1 MPDVSPARPSD
12 RSGPAAIT
20 PGAGRWNRL
29 SEEGCARIQSAAC
42 MILERTGVRVDH
54 PVARRLLAAAGAHV
68 DEADRVRIPAPLVAE
83 ALAVAPKSLTLHDR
97 SGRPAIAWGGET
109 AWFGP
114 GSDCPN
120 IVDGRTGERRL
131 ATLEDLRAGVALAD
145 ALPNIA
151 FAMSIFLPSDVDGRV
166 ADRHQAVA
174 MLTGT
179 TKPLIV
185 VTYELDGL
193 RDVLAMAE
201 AVSGGAGEQAARPT
215 IGWYINVTRG
225 LLLDEDAVGRLL
237 FLAERGLPALW
248 IPVTS
253 GGTTGPVTLAGTLA
267 VNHAGVLAG
276 IVIAQ
281 LVRDGAPVVV
291 PGFGGDAL
299 DLRTTV
305 DPYVGPDPKGAAE
318 ALAHHLGLPMFSLG
332 GGADSKVVDGQAA
345 AEAAA
350 AIVADALASG
360 QVTHDSGYLE
370 SGLAGSLAQLVVCDE
385 LVSWTRAATAPVD
398 LSDEA
403 LALDLVDELG
413 VDGSFLESEHTLAHY
428 RSRWYPALLDRR
440 TRGAWEAAGGKALGV
455 RAADR
460 ADAILAAATAP
471 PPLPDAA
478 SAELREIVARAE
490 ARAGL

>member
-1 MPDVSPARPSD
+1 MPITSPARD
-12 RSGPAAIT
+12 GERSGPAAIT
-20 PGAGRWNRL
+20 PGAGRWNRM
-29 SEEGCARIQSAAC
+29 SADGCAQLQAAAC
-42 MILERTGVRVDH
+42 AILERTGVRVDH
-54 PVARRLLAAAGAHV
+54 PEARRLLAAAGARV
-68 DEADRVRIPAPLVAE
+68 DAADRVRIPAALVAE
-83 ALAVAPKSLTLHDR
+83 ALAVAPKALTLHDR
-97 SGRPAIAWGGET
+97 LGRPAIAWGGET

-114 GSDCPN
+114 GSDCPYV
-120 IVDGRTGERRL
+120 VDGRTGERRL
-131 ATLEDLRAGVALAD
+131 ATLDDLRAGIALVD
-145 ALPNIA
+145 ALPNLA
-151 FAMSIFLPSDVDGRV
+151 FAMSIFLPSDVDGRA

-201 AVSGGAGEQAARPT
+201 AVAGGAGELAARPSVA
-215 IGWYINVTRG
+215 WYINVTRG
-225 LLLDEDAVGRLL
+225 LLLDADALGRLL

-253 GGTTGPVTLAGTLA
+253 GGTTGPVTVAGTLA

-276 IVIAQ
+276 LVIAQ
-281 LVRDGAPVVV
+281 LVREGAPVVV

-350 AIVADALASG
+350 AILLDALAAG

-370 SGLAGSLAQLVVCDE
+370 SGLAGSLPQLAICDE
-385 LVSWTRAATAPVD
+385 LVGWTRAATSPLD
-398 LSDEA
+398 LSAEA
-403 LALDLVDELG
+403 LALDLVDAVGPE
-413 VDGSFLESEHTLAHY
+413 GSFLEADHTLAHY
-428 RSRWYPALLDRR
+428 RSRWYPSLFDRR
-440 TRGAWEAAGGKALGV
+440 SRGAWAAAGGQALGA

-460 ADAILAAATAP
+460 VDAILAGHAVP
-471 PPLPDAA
+471 PPLPEAA
-478 SAELREIVARAE
+478 STELREIVARAE

>member
-1 MPDVSPARPSD
+1 MPITAPRRDGN
-12 RSGPAAIT
+12 RSGPAAVT

-29 SEEGCARIQSAAC
+29 SADGCARVQAAAC
-42 MILERTGVRVDH
+42 AILERTGVRVDH
-54 PVARRLLAAAGAHV
+54 PEARRLLAAAGARV
-68 DEADRVRIPAPLVAE
+68 DGADRVRIPAALVGE

-97 SGRPAIAWGGET
+97 SGRPAIEWGGET

-120 IVDGRTGERRL
+120 VVDGRTGDRRL
-131 ATLEDLRAGVALAD
+131 AMLDDVRAGIALVD
-145 ALPNIA
+145 ALPNMA
-151 FAMSIFLPSDVDGRV
+151 FAMSIFLPSEVDGRV
-166 ADRHQAVA
+166 ADRHQAAA

-201 AVSGGAGEQAARPT
+201 TVAGGAGEQAARPSVA
-215 IGWYINVTRG
+215 WYINVTRG

-267 VNHAGVLAG
+267 VNQAGVLAG
-276 IVIAQ
+276 VVIAQ
-281 LVRDGAPVVV
+281 LVREGAPVVV

-345 AEAAA
+345 AEAAS
-350 AIVADALASG
+350 AILLDALAAG

-370 SGLAGSLAQLVVCDE
+370 SGLAGSLAQLAICDE
-385 LVSWTRAATAPVD
+385 LVGWTRAATAPVD
-398 LSDEA
+398 LSDDA
-403 LALDLVDELG
+403 FALDLVDELG
-413 VDGSFLESEHTLAHY
+413 VDGSFLESDHTLANY
-428 RSRWYPALLDRR
+428 RSRWYPALFDRR
-440 TRGAWEAAGGKALGV
+440 TRGAWATAGGHALGA

-460 ADAILAAATAP
+460 ADAILAAHAVP
-471 PPLPDAA
+471 PPLPEAA

>member
-1 MPDVSPARPSD
+1 MPDTAPVRTDEWSV
-12 RSGPAAIT
+12 PAAIT
-20 PGAGRWNRL
+20 PGAGRWTRL
-29 SEEGCARIQSAAC
+29 SEEGCTRLQAAAC

-54 PVARRLLAAAGAHV
+54 PEARRLLATAGAKV
-68 DEADRVRIPAPLVAE
+68 DPSDRVRIPSRLVAE
-83 ALAVAPKSLTLHDR
+83 ALAVAPKAFTLHDR
-97 SGRPAIAWGGET
+97 FGRPAIAWGGET

-120 IVDGRTGERRL
+120 VVDGRTGERRL
-131 ATLEDLRAGVALAD
+131 AALADVRAGIALVD
-145 ALPNIA
+145 ALPNLA

-174 MLTGT
+174 MLSGT

-185 VTYELDGL
+185 VTYELEGL

-281 LVRDGAPVVV
+281 LVREGAPVVV

-350 AIVADALASG
+350 AILVDALAAG

-370 SGLAGSLAQLVVCDE
+370 SGLAGSLAQIAICDE
-385 LVSWTRAATAPVD
+385 IVGWTRAACAPID

-413 VDGSFLESEHTLAHY
+413 VEGSFLESDHTLAHY
-428 RSRWYPALLDRR
+428 RSRWYPTLFDRR
-440 TRGAWEAAGGKALGV
+440 SRGAWATAGGLALAA

-460 ADAILAAATAP
+460 ADAILAANRVP
-471 PPLPDAA
+471 PPLPDDAA
-478 SAELREIVARAE
+478 AELREIVARAE

>member
-1 MPDVSPARPSD
+1 M
-12 RSGPAAIT
+12 
-20 PGAGRWNRL
+20 
-29 SEEGCARIQSAAC
+29 
-42 MILERTGVRVDH
+42 
-54 PVARRLLAAAGAHV
+54 
-68 DEADRVRIPAPLVAE
+68 
-83 ALAVAPKSLTLHDR
+83 
-97 SGRPAIAWGGET
+97 
-109 AWFGP
+109 
-114 GSDCPN
+114 
-120 IVDGRTGERRL
+120 
-131 ATLEDLRAGVALAD
+131 
-145 ALPNIA
+145 
-151 FAMSIFLPSDVDGRV
+151 
-166 ADRHQAVA
+166 
-174 MLTGT
+174 
-179 TKPLIV
+179 
-185 VTYELDGL
+185 
-193 RDVLAMAE
+193 
-201 AVSGGAGEQAARPT
+201 
-215 IGWYINVTRG
+215 
-225 LLLDEDAVGRLL
+225 
-237 FLAERGLPALW
+237 
-248 IPVTS
+248 
-253 GGTTGPVTLAGTLA
+253 
-267 VNHAGVLAG
+267 LAG

-281 LVRDGAPVVV
+281 LVREGAPVVV

-385 LVSWTRAATAPVD
+385 LVSWTRAATSPVD

-428 RSRWYPALLDRR
+428 RSRWYPTLLDRR
-440 TRGAWEAAGGKALGV
+440 TRGAWEAAGSKALGV

>member
-1 MPDVSPARPSD
+1 MPDVSPARTSD

-29 SEEGCARIQSAAC
+29 SEEGCARLQSAAC
-42 MILERTGVRVDH
+42 AILERTGVRVDH
-54 PVARRLLAAAGAHV
+54 PEARRLLAAAGARV
-68 DEADRVRIPAPLVAE
+68 DAADRVRIPARLVAE

-97 SGRPAIAWGGET
+97 LGRRAIAWGGET

-131 ATLEDLRAGVALAD
+131 ATLEDVRAGIALVD
-145 ALPNIA
+145 ALPNLG

-174 MLTGT
+174 MLGT

-201 AVSGGAGEQAARPT
+201 AVSGGVGDQAARPT

-281 LVRDGAPVVV
+281 LVREGAPVVV

-350 AIVADALASG
+350 AILVDALAAG

-428 RSRWYPALLDRR
+428 RSRWYPTLLDRR
-440 TRGAWEAAGGKALGV
+440 TRGAWAAAGGKALGV

-460 ADAILAAATAP
+460 ADAILAAATIP

>member
-1 MPDVSPARPSD
+1 MPVPAPARLGD

-20 PGAGRWNRL
+20 PGAGRWNRA
-29 SEEGCARIQSAAC
+29 STAECARLQEAAC
-42 MILERTGVRVDH
+42 AILERTGVRVDH
-54 PVARRLLAAAGAHV
+54 PEARRILAVAGARV
-68 DEADRVRIPAPLVAE
+68 DEADRVRIPAALVAE
-83 ALAVAPKSLTLHDR
+83 ALAVAPKALTLHDR
-97 SGRPAIAWGGET
+97 TGRPAIEWGGET

-114 GSDCPN
+114 GSDCPY
-120 IVDGRTGERRL
+120 IVDGRTGDRRL
-131 ATLEDLRAGVALAD
+131 ATLDDVRAGIALVD
-145 ALPNIA
+145 ALPNMA
-151 FAMSIFLPSDVDGRV
+151 FAMSMFLPSEVDGRV

-185 VTYELDGL
+185 VTYEMDGL

-201 AVSGGAGEQAARPT
+201 AVAGGAEPLAARPSVA
-215 IGWYINVTRG
+215 WYINVTRG
-225 LLLDEDAVGRLL
+225 LLLDEDAVTRLL
-237 FLAERGLPALW
+237 FLAARGLPALW

-276 IVIAQ
+276 LVIAQ
-281 LVRDGAPVVV
+281 LVREGAPVVV

-305 DPYVGPDPKGAAE
+305 DPYAGPDPKGAAE
-318 ALAHHLGLPMFSLG
+318 ALAHHLRLPMFSLG

-350 AIVADALASG
+350 AILLDALAAG
-360 QVTHDSGYLE
+360 QVTHDCGYLE
-370 SGLAGSLAQLVVCDE
+370 SGLAGSLAQLAICDE
-385 LVSWTRAATAPVD
+385 LVGWTRAATAPLD
-398 LSDEA
+398 LSDDA

-413 VDGSFLESEHTLAHY
+413 PDGSYLDADHTLAHY
-428 RSRWYPALLDRR
+428 RTRWYPTLLDRR
-440 TRGAWEAAGGKALGV
+440 SRGAWAAAGGQSLGL

-460 ADAILAAATAP
+460 VDAILAGRAVP
-471 PPLPDAA
+471 PPLPEAA
-478 SAELREIVARAE
+478 AAELREILARAE

>member
-1 MPDVSPARPSD
+1 MPVPAPARLGD

-20 PGAGRWNRL
+20 PGAGRWNRAS
-29 SEEGCARIQSAAC
+29 SEKCAQLQAAAC
-42 MILERTGVRVDH
+42 AILERTGVRVDH
-54 PVARRLLAAAGAHV
+54 PEARRILAVAGARV
-68 DEADRVRIPAPLVAE
+68 DEADRVRIPAELVAE
-83 ALAVAPKSLTLHDR
+83 ALAVAPKSLMLHDR
-97 SGRPAIAWGGET
+97 TSRPAIEWGGET

-114 GSDCPN
+114 GSDCPY
-120 IVDGRTGERRL
+120 IVDGRTGDRRL
-131 ATLEDLRAGVALAD
+131 ATLDDVHAGIGLVD
-145 ALPNIA
+145 ALPNMA
-151 FAMSIFLPSDVDGRV
+151 FAMSMFLPSEVDGRV

-185 VTYELDGL
+185 VTYEMDGL

-201 AVSGGAGEQAARPT
+201 AVAGGAEAMAARPSVA
-215 IGWYINVTRG
+215 WYINVTRG
-225 LLLDEDAVGRLL
+225 LLLDADAVARLL

-276 IVIAQ
+276 LVIAQ
-281 LVRDGAPVVV
+281 LVREGAPVVV

-305 DPYVGPDPKGAAE
+305 DPYVGPDPKGVAE

-350 AIVADALASG
+350 AILLDALAAG
-360 QVTHDSGYLE
+360 QVTHDCGYLE
-370 SGLAGSLAQLVVCDE
+370 SGLAGSLAQLAICDE
-385 LVSWTRAATAPVD
+385 LVGWTRAATAPLD

-413 VDGSFLESEHTLAHY
+413 PNGSFLEVDHTLAHY

-440 TRGAWEAAGGKALGV
+440 SRGAWAAAGRQSLGT
-455 RAADR
+455 RAADLV
-460 ADAILAAATAP
+460 DAILAGRAVP
-471 PPLPDAA
+471 PPLPEVAA
-478 SAELREIVARAE
+478 AELREIVARAE

>member
-1 MPDVSPARPSD
+1 MPDPSPVPTSTRP
-12 RSGPAAIT
+12 GPAAIT
-20 PGAGRWNRL
+20 PGAGRWSRM
-29 SEEGCARIQSAAC
+29 SAAAC
-42 MILERTGVRVDH
+42 AQLQAAACAILERTGARVDH
-54 PVARRLLAAAGAHV
+54 PEARRLLAAAGARV
-68 DEADRVRIPAPLVAE
+68 DATDRVRIPAALVTE
-83 ALAVAPKSLTLHDR
+83 ALAAAPKALTLYDR
-97 SGRPAIAWGGET
+97 SGRPAIEWGGET
-109 AWFGP
+109 VWFGP

-120 IVDGRTGERRL
+120 VVDGRTGDRRL
-131 ATLEDLRAGVALAD
+131 ATLEDVRTGIALVD
-145 ALPNIA
+145 ALPNMA
-151 FAMSIFLPSDVDGRV
+151 FAMSMFLPSDVDGRV

-174 MLTGT
+174 MLGGT

-201 AVSGGAGEQAARPT
+201 AVAGGAAEQAARPSVA
-215 IGWYINVTRG
+215 WYINVTRG
-225 LLLDEDAVGRLL
+225 LLLDEDALGRLL
-237 FLAERGLPALW
+237 FLAARGLPALW

-281 LVRDGAPVVV
+281 LVHEGAPVVV

-332 GGADSKVVDGQAA
+332 GGADSKIVDGQAA

-350 AIVADALASG
+350 AILLDALAAG
-360 QVTHDSGYLE
+360 HVTHDSGYLE
-370 SGLAGSLAQLVVCDE
+370 SGLAGSLAQLAICDE
-385 LVSWTRAATAPVD
+385 LVGWTRAATAPVD

-403 LALDLVDELG
+403 LALDLVDRIG
-413 VDGSFLESEHTLAHY
+413 VDGSFLEDDHTLANY
-428 RSRWYPALLDRR
+428 RSRWYPTLLDRR
-440 TRGAWEAAGGKALGV
+440 SRGAWAAAGGQALGA

-460 ADAILAAATAP
+460 VDTILAGRAVP
-471 PPLPDAA
+471 PPLPDDAA
-478 SAELREIVARAE
+478 RELREILARAE

>member
-1 MPDVSPARPSD
+1 MPVPAPARDGD

-20 PGAGRWNRL
+20 PGAGRWNRA
-29 SEEGCARIQSAAC
+29 SADECAQLHAAAC
-42 MILERTGVRVDH
+42 TILERTGVRVDH
-54 PVARRLLAAAGAHV
+54 PAARRLLAAAGARV
-68 DEADRVRIPAPLVAE
+68 DEADRVRIPVELVAE

-97 SGRPAIAWGGET
+97 SGRPAIEWGGET

-114 GSDCPN
+114 GSDCPY
-120 IVDGRTGERRL
+120 IVDARTGDRRL
-131 ATLEDLRAGVALAD
+131 ATIHDVRAGIALVD
-145 ALPNIA
+145 ALPNMA
-151 FAMSIFLPSDVDGRV
+151 FAMSMFLPSDVDGRV

-185 VTYELDGL
+185 VTYEMDGL

-201 AVSGGAGEQAARPT
+201 AIAGGTGELAARPSVA
-215 IGWYINVTRG
+215 WYINVTRG
-225 LLLDEDAVGRLL
+225 LLLDADAAGRLL

-267 VNHAGVLAG
+267 VNHAGVLACL
-276 IVIAQ
+276 VIAQ
-281 LVRDGAPVVV
+281 LVREGAPVVV

-318 ALAHHLGLPMFSLG
+318 ALAHYLGLPMFSLG
-332 GGADSKVVDGQAA
+332 GGADSKIVDGQAA

-350 AIVADALASG
+350 AILLDALAAG
-360 QVTHDSGYLE
+360 QVTHDCGYLE
-370 SGLAGSLAQLVVCDE
+370 SGLAVSLAQLAICDE
-385 LVSWTRAATAPVD
+385 LVGWTRAATAPLD
-398 LSDEA
+398 LSAEA
-403 LALDLVDELG
+403 LALDVVDELG
-413 VDGSFLESEHTLAHY
+413 PDGSYLEVDHTLAHY

-440 TRGAWEAAGGKALGV
+440 SRGAWAAAGGQSLSL

-460 ADAILAAATAP
+460 VDAILAGHAVP
-471 PPLPDAA
+471 PPLPEAA
-478 SAELREIVARAE
+478 AAELRQIVARAE

>member
-1 MPDVSPARPSD
+1 MPDASPARPSD

-29 SEEGCARIQSAAC
+29 SEEGCTRIQSAAC

-54 PVARRLLAAAGAHV
+54 PVARRLLGAAGARV
-68 DEADRVRIPAPLVAE
+68 DATDRVRIPAPLVAE

-97 SGRPAIAWGGET
+97 SGRPAIEWGAET

-131 ATLEDLRAGVALAD
+131 ATLEDVRAGIALVD
-145 ALPNIA
+145 ALPNMA

-174 MLTGT
+174 MLAGT

-201 AVSGGAGEQAARPT
+201 AVAGGPGEQAARPT

-253 GGTTGPVTLAGTLA
+253 GGTTGPVTLAGTLT

-281 LVRDGAPVVV
+281 LVREGAPVVV

-350 AIVADALASG
+350 AILLDALAGG

-440 TRGAWEAAGGKALGV
+440 ARGAWAAAGGKALGV
-455 RAADR
+455 RASER
-460 ADAILAAATAP
+460 ADAILAAGAVP

-478 SAELREIVARAE
+478 AAELREIVARAE

>member
-1 MPDVSPARPSD
+1 
-12 RSGPAAIT
+12 
-20 PGAGRWNRL
+20 
-29 SEEGCARIQSAAC
+29 
-42 MILERTGVRVDH
+42 
-54 PVARRLLAAAGAHV
+54 
-68 DEADRVRIPAPLVAE
+68 
-83 ALAVAPKSLTLHDR
+83 
-97 SGRPAIAWGGET
+97 
-109 AWFGP
+109 
-114 GSDCPN
+114 
-120 IVDGRTGERRL
+120 
-131 ATLEDLRAGVALAD
+131 
-145 ALPNIA
+145 
-151 FAMSIFLPSDVDGRV
+151 
-166 ADRHQAVA
+166 

-185 VTYELDGL
+185 VTYEMDGL

-201 AVSGGAGEQAARPT
+201 TVAGGADAQAARPS
-215 IGWYINVTRG
+215 IAWYINVTRG
-225 LLLDEDAVGRLL
+225 LLLDADAVTRLL

-276 IVIAQ
+276 LVIAQ
-281 LVRDGAPVVV
+281 LVREGAPVVV

-318 ALAHHLGLPMFSLG
+318 ALAHHLRLPMFSLG
-332 GGADSKVVDGQAA
+332 GGADSKIVDGQAA

-350 AIVADALASG
+350 AILLDALAAG
-360 QVTHDSGYLE
+360 QVTHDCGYLE
-370 SGLAGSLAQLVVCDE
+370 SGLAGSLAQLAICDE
-385 LVSWTRAATAPVD
+385 LVGWTRAATAPLD
-398 LSDEA
+398 LSDDA

-413 VDGSFLESEHTLAHY
+413 PDGSYLEADHTLAHY

-440 TRGAWEAAGGKALGV
+440 ARGAWAAAGGQSLGL

-460 ADAILAAATAP
+460 VDAILAGRAVP
-471 PPLPDAA
+471 PPLPEAA
-478 SAELREIVARAE
+478 AAELREIVARAE

>member
-1 MPDVSPARPSD
+1 M
-12 RSGPAAIT
+12 
-20 PGAGRWNRL
+20 
-29 SEEGCARIQSAAC
+29 
-42 MILERTGVRVDH
+42 
-54 PVARRLLAAAGAHV
+54 
-68 DEADRVRIPAPLVAE
+68 
-83 ALAVAPKSLTLHDR
+83 
-97 SGRPAIAWGGET
+97 
-109 AWFGP
+109 
-114 GSDCPN
+114 
-120 IVDGRTGERRL
+120 
-131 ATLEDLRAGVALAD
+131 
-145 ALPNIA
+145 A
-151 FAMSIFLPSDVDGRV
+151 FAMSIFLPSEVDGRV
-166 ADRHQAVA
+166 ADRHQAAA

-201 AVSGGAGEQAARPT
+201 AVAGGAGEQAARPSVA
-215 IGWYINVTRG
+215 WYINVTRG

-267 VNHAGVLAG
+267 VNQAGVLAG
-276 IVIAQ
+276 VVIAQ
-281 LVRDGAPVVV
+281 LVREGAPVVV

-345 AEAAA
+345 AEAAS
-350 AIVADALASG
+350 AILLDALAAG

-370 SGLAGSLAQLVVCDE
+370 SGLAGSLAQLVICDE
-385 LVSWTRAATAPVD
+385 LVGWTRAATAPVD
-398 LSDEA
+398 LSDDA
-403 LALDLVDELG
+403 FALDLVDELG
-413 VDGSFLESEHTLAHY
+413 VDGSFLESDHTLANY
-428 RSRWYPALLDRR
+428 RSRWYPALFDRR
-440 TRGAWEAAGGKALGV
+440 THGAWTTAGGQALGA

-460 ADAILAAATAP
+460 ADAIFAAHAVP
-471 PPLPDAA
+471 PPLPEAA